1 MDSAVHGK
9 HGKENSL
16 VEQWASSLLTEEE
29 EEERVK
35 HKMST
40 LTSIKQG
47 HSRASYGEWEKH
59 KMSSKATPANN
70 YKREHI

>member
-1 MDSAVHGK
+1 MVSMVRRTA
-9 HGKENSL
+9 L

-47 HSRASYGEWEKH
+47 NSRASYGEWEKH
-59 KMSSKATPANN
+59 KMSSKATLANN
-70 YKREHI
+70 YKGEHI

>member
-1 MDSAVHGK
+1 MHGK
-9 HGKENSL
+9 HGEENSL

-40 LTSIKQG
+40 LISIKQG
-47 HSRASYGEWEKH
+47 NSRASYGEWEKH
-59 KMSSKATPANN
+59 KMSSKATLANN
-70 YKREHI
+70 YKGEHI